1 MAVPLDNRN
10 QRSQLLLH
18 LVVLIFGF
26 TAILGKLISLDATVL
41 VWYRLLIALVGIGV
55 WLGLTRQRA
64 TLSPSLLA
72 VTTLTGLLIGAH
84 WILFFA
90 AIKAANVSITVIC
103 LSLSPFIVAFIEPWA
118 FGRGVR
124 PYEVIFGLLAVLGL
138 GLIFRVEQGYR
149 AGFMLALAAA
159 ALASIFVVINA
170 VLVRRQPAAVIS
182 FYELLGALAGLTC
195 YLLLRNT
202 TAAAFTP
209 SGADLVWLLMLG
221 LVCTAF
227 AHIAAIEVMRV
238 LSPYTVTL
246 TVNLEP
252 VYGILLALIVF
263 GDTEYM
269 SPGFYAG
276 AGLVMLTILANTL
289 IKNKLARS
297 HQT

>member
-1 MAVPLDNRN
+1 MAVLLDNLN
-10 QRSQLLLH
+10 LRSQLLLH

-26 TAILGKLISLDATVL
+26 TAILGKLISLDAAVL
-41 VWYRLLIALVGIGV
+41 VWYRLLIALAGIGV
-55 WLGLTRQRA
+55 WLGLMRQPVA
-64 TLSPSLLA
+64 LSPPLLA
-72 VTTLTGLLIGAH
+72 VTALTGLLIGAH

-118 FGRGVR
+118 FGRTVR

-149 AGFMLALAAA
+149 TGFLLALGAAG
-159 ALASIFVVINA
+159 LASIFVVINA
-170 VLVRRQPAAVIS
+170 VLVRQHAAAVIS
-182 FYELLGALAGLTC
+182 FYELLGALAGLSC
-195 YLLLRNT
+195 YLFLRNT
-202 TAAAFTP
+202 TAAAFAL
-209 SGADLVWLLMLG
+209 SGADMVWLMMLG

-252 VYGILLALIVF
+252 VYGILLALIIF

-269 SPGFYAG
+269 SLGFYGG
-276 AGLVMLTILANTL
+276 AGLVMLTILANAL
-289 IKNKLARS
+289 IKRKLARS
-297 HQT
+297 HKT